1 MSYSKEIYRLITR
14 HLDAKGYHYTF
25 DADKEL
31 IRMSFSIESKLS
43 SCDVLI
49 DLRDDKYIVYA
60 KNDMCADAGSR
71 NEMAKLLTYINYG
84 IIYGGFEMDFSDGEI
99 RYRNPV
105 NCDNCMPSDEIIR
118 RSISTPVAMMEK
130 YGDALL
136 GVMMGFVD
144 AKTACE
150 RAEAND

>member
-1 MSYSKEIYRLITR
+1 MSYSKDIYRLITR
-14 HLDAKGYHYTF
+14 HLDAKGYRYEF

-31 IRMSFSIESKLS
+31 IRMGFSIDCKLS

-49 DLRDDKYIVYA
+49 DLRDDKYIVYS
-60 KNDMCADAGSR
+60 KIDMNADEQSR
-71 NEMAKLLTYINYG
+71 PEMAKLLAYINYG

-105 NCDNCMPSDEIIR
+105 NCNDFLPSDEIIR
-118 RSISTPVAMMEK
+118 RSISTPIAMMEK
-130 YGDALL
+130 YGNALL
-136 GVMMGFVD
+136 GVMMGFID

-150 RAEAND
+150 QAEADD

>member
-1 MSYSKEIYRLITR
+1 MSYSRELYRLITR
-14 HLDAKGYHYTF
+14 HLDAKGYRYDF
-25 DADKEL
+25 DADREM
-31 IRMSFSIESKLS
+31 ISMIFSIDCKLS

-49 DLRDDKYIVYA
+49 DIRDDKYIVYA
-60 KNDMCADAGSR
+60 KNSMCADADSR
-71 NEMAKLLTYINYG
+71 DEMAKLLTYINYG
-84 IIYGGFEMDFSDGEI
+84 IIYGGFEMDFSDGEV

-105 NCDNCMPSDEIIR
+105 NCDECLPSEDIIR
-118 RSISTPVAMMEK
+118 RSISTPIAMMEK

-136 GVMMGFVD
+136 GVMMGFLD